1 MSLPIF
7 YLDVLWFLDYN
18 IISKKYFIFIIKIL
32 KMRGGEEM
40 KKLLVALMLLAPT
53 MTFAQDAET
62 DFGTTKLGG
71 LSTASSKDLVATIES
86 IVNLVLTFLGGIA
99 VLLFLYGG
107 FKWFTSQG
115 NSDQIDAAKKIMG
128 SAVVGLAIIFASY
141 AAAQYII
148 TQLYDRT
155 IGTVGA

>member
-1 MSLPIF
+1 
-7 YLDVLWFLDYN
+7 
-18 IISKKYFIFIIKIL
+18 
-32 KMRGGEEM
+32 MRGGEEM

-53 MTFAQDAET
+53 MTLAQT
-62 DFGTTKLGG
+62 DEFGTDKLSG
-71 LSTASSKDLVATIES
+71 LSTASSRDLVQTVES
-86 IVNLVLTFLGGIA
+86 IVNLILTFLGGIA

-115 NSDQIDAAKKIMG
+115 NSDQIDSAKKIMG

-155 IGTVGA
+155 IGAG

>member
-1 MSLPIF
+1 
-7 YLDVLWFLDYN
+7 
-18 IISKKYFIFIIKIL
+18 
-32 KMRGGEEM
+32 M

-53 MTFAQDAET
+53 MTLAQT
-62 DFGTTKLGG
+62 DEFGTDKLSG
-71 LSTASSKDLVATIES
+71 LSTASSRDLVQTVES
-86 IVNLVLTFLGGIA
+86 IVNLILTFLGGIA

-115 NSDQIDAAKKIMG
+115 NSDQIDSAKKIMG

-155 IGTVGA
+155 IGAG